1 MLFGSFHQLKK
12 VIIHSISIGEV
23 SIKPLFHD
31 EELGHTAR
39 PQHEHGHSYQLHLLI
54 SSLHLRN
61 IARIRPFLSAKARE
75 QLVYAFITSKLDM
88 DMFGLHEYQVNR
100 LQKIQNHAARLV
112 TKTPGNMHLT
122 LVLKHLH
129 WLPIRQRVEYKL
141 LHVYRALSGQGPS
154 CMSDLVHQYIPARSL
169 RSVAELQLAVPRTHS
184 TFGDRAFS
192 SAAPRLGNSL
202 PVGVRRSSSLQ
213 IFKRRLKTY
222 LFGYAFRDFWLF

>member
-1 MLFGSFHQLKK
+1 MSM
-12 VIIHSISIGEV
+12 V
-23 SIKPLFHD
+23 
-31 EELGHTAR
+31 T
-39 PQHEHGHSYQLHLLI
+39 LI
-54 SSLHLRN
+54 SSICSSAHFHLRN

-141 LHVYRALSGQGPS
+141 LLHVYRALSGQGPS

-169 RSVAELQLAVPRTHS
+169 RSAAELQLAVPRTHS

-202 PVGVRRSSSLQ
+202 PIGVRRSSSLQ

-222 LFGYAFRDFWLF
+222 LFGYAFGDFWLF